1 MNNEYIEIGKIVNTF
16 GIKGELKVQS
26 KSDFLAYR
34 FRVGAVIYLK
44 MGQKILSVTISSMR
58 ILKGNVIITINDFK
72 DINQVSSYV
81 GSICLAKTNDVPP
94 LNDDEYLIDDLVG
107 LEVKTI
113 DNEKYGKVK
122 DVIIVPSN
130 DILEIELLE
139 GSIALVPFIKDYI
152 EKVSKEEIIIKK
164 YEVESC

>member
-26 KSDFLAYR
+26 KSDFLSYR

-44 MGQKILSVTISSMR
+44 MVQKILSVIISSMR

-81 GSICLAKTNDVPP
+81 ESICLAKTNDV
-94 LNDDEYLIDDLVG
+94 

-130 DILEIELLE
+130 DILEIELLD